1 MPGET
6 AGGEADPLSEAAVPA
21 AGGAEGAGK
30 GEGGWAFADPTRY
43 PLAPKKTYGDERAYQ
58 LRIAMERRA
67 AEGIAEEATDEAVE
81 AAVGDTI

>member
-1 MPGET
+1 M
-6 AGGEADPLSEAAVPA
+6 LR
-21 AGGAEGAGK
+21 K
-30 GEGGWAFADPTRY
+30 GDGGWAFADPTRY